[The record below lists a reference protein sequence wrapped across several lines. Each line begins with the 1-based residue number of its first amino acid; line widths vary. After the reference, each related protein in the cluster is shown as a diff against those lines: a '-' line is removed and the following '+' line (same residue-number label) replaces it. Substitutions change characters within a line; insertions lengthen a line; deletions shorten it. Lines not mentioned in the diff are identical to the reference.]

1 MSEIKKVELVE
12 ETLEGVA
19 GGGIV
24 DDIKETAEKVRNTA
38 ADTLDFV
45 SDVIR
50 PKKDGGS
57 SGGGG
62 SYGGGG
68 STGGGTPTQTTSEP
82 PVTPTANPGG
92 PNYNNDNRGG
102 KQMNVQM
109 GKNINSSSGNSM

>member
-1 MSEIKKVELVE
+1 MLEKNRVELGQD
-12 ETLEGVA
+12 TLEGVA
-19 GGGIV
+19 GGGII
-24 DDIKETAEKVRNTA
+24 DDIKDGIEDVADKVRNTA
-38 ADTLDFV
+38 ADTLDVV
-45 SDVIR
+45 SGVIR

-57 SGGGG
+57 S
-62 SYGGGG
+62 GGGG

>member
-50 PKKDGGS
+50 PKKKDDGGS

-62 SYGGGG
+62 SYGGGA
-68 STGGGTPTQTTSEP
+68 PTQTTSEP

-109 GKNINSSSGNSM
+109 GKNKNTSTGNKMS

>member
-1 MSEIKKVELVE
+1 MSENRLELGQD
-12 ETLEGVA
+12 TLEGVS

-24 DDIKETAEKVRNTA
+24 DGIKEAADKVRDTA

-45 SDVIR
+45 SGVIR
-50 PKKDGGS
+50 PQKNDAGGS
-57 SGGGG
+57 S
-62 SYGGGG
+62 GGGG